1 MNRDNLLWFC
11 LGGVVAF
18 VLLTQTRVIDPKP
31 VPPQPVHDIIFDT
44 PEPPLA
50 LTADELEGLSERE
63 RFLFK
68 RFADVADRRAER
80 ALEVRGP
87 GIVAKAIG
95 QTIDEATAA
104 AEGRKTAGGI
114 WAALGAK
121 LFQFVRVAVRAIYIA
136 ITVDVI
142 QAYWYI
148 FWPLVVAVISVVFW
162 MNDWMAK
169 LLGKKS

>member
-50 LTADELEGLSERE
+50 LTADELDGLSERE

-104 AEGRKTAGGI
+104 AEGKTTVSGI
-114 WAALGAK
+114 WSALGMK
-121 LFQFVRVAVRAIYIA
+121 LFQFVRTVIRAVYIWA
-136 ITVDVI
+136 TTDVI
-142 QAYWYI
+142 WTYWYI
-148 FWPLVVAVISVVFW
+148 FWPLVVVIVSVIFW
-162 MNDWMAK
+162 MNGWI
-169 LLGKKS
+169 GSWFKKT

>member
-1 MNRDNLLWFC
+1 MSYRAAFLWF
-11 LGGVVAF
+11 LAGGASGLMLASVSVS
-18 VLLTQTRVIDPKP
+18 
-31 VPPQPVHDIIFDT
+31 VPPATPVRLEIDT
-44 PEPPLA
+44 HEPPLA
-50 LTADELEGLSERE
+50 LTEDELSGLSDRE

-80 ALEVRGP
+80 AIEARGP

-121 LFQFVRVAVRAIYIA
+121 LFQFVRVAMRAIYIA

-142 QAYWYI
+142 WTYWYI

-162 MNDWMAK
+162 MNGWMAK

>member
-121 LFQFVRVAVRAIYIA
+121 LFQFVRVALRLLFVG
-136 ITVDVI
+136 VLGDVI
-142 QAYWYI
+142 YTYWYI
-148 FWPLVVAVISVVFW
+148 AGPLIFGVISVVVW
-162 MNDWMAK
+162 INGGVVK
-169 LLGKKS
+169 LFGVKS

>member
-1 MNRDNLLWFC
+1 MSYRAAFLWF
-11 LGGVVAF
+11 LAGGASGLMLASVSVS
-18 VLLTQTRVIDPKP
+18 
-31 VPPQPVHDIIFDT
+31 VPPATPVRLEIDT
-44 PEPPLA
+44 HEPPLA
-50 LTADELEGLSERE
+50 LTEDELSGLSDRE

-80 ALEVRGP
+80 AIEARGP

-121 LFQFVRVAVRAIYIA
+121 LFQFVRVALRLLFVG
-136 ITVDVI
+136 VLGDVI
-142 QAYWYI
+142 YTYWYI
-148 FWPLVVAVISVVFW
+148 AGPLIFGVISVVVW
-162 MNDWMAK
+162 INGGVVK
-169 LLGKKS
+169 LFGVKS